1 MDSSTIDPNV
11 AKSLSEAAT
20 KEGFDFLDTPVSGG
34 ILFLDNKNSLII
46 FLIKFIPRI
55 VFIKI

>member
-1 MDSSTIDPNV
+1 MDSSTIDPNL

-34 ILFLDNKNSLII
+34 IFLVNKNS
-46 FLIKFIPRI
+46 FINI
-55 VFIKI
+55 LNI